1 MKTFTIVAA
10 TAALSFSILA
20 SAHAGAAD
28 DPPSVS
34 VRFAD
39 LDLDRAA
46 GSATLYKRLSVAARA
61 VCRDLDASDSANSDL
76 KRVLQQQYQG
86 CVDKAIIGAV
96 AKINRPAFTSYVGTK
111 MTLPATLT
119 NVQLAAK

>member
-1 MKTFTIVAA
+1 MRTFIIIAA

-20 SAHAGAAD
+20 SAHADTID

-39 LDLDRAA
+39 LDLDHAA

-61 VCRDLDASDSANSDL
+61 VCRELDPRDSANSDL
-76 KRVLQQQYQG
+76 KPGRQQQYQS

-96 AKINRPAFTSYVGTK
+96 AKINRAAFTSYVSTK

-119 NVQLAAK
+119 NVQIAAK